1 MPPLAILAG
10 LGSVVP
16 ERILTNQHLE
26 AMVDTSDAWIV
37 DTAVRLLRIDAARR
51 QGRPRPGDTVVS
63 VAFGAGMTY
72 AGAAIRWDETAR
84 GGSAA

>member
-10 LGSVVP
+10 LGSVV
-16 ERILTNQHLE
+16 
-26 AMVDTSDAWIV
+26 MVDTSDAWIV

-72 AGAAIRWDETAR
+72 AGAAIRWDEAAR

>member
-16 ERILTNQHLE
+16 E

-37 DTAVRLLRIDAARR
+37 DTAVRPLRIDAARR

-72 AGAAIRWDETAR
+72 AGAAIRWDEAAR
-84 GGSAA
+84 GGSAV